1 MAGRGAPS
9 FLKRQKEQKRAEKA
23 QAKREA
29 KRARRDSRTDA
40 AANQDPVTEDGIFND
55 SAEPDTDAD
64 ETSKD

>member
-29 KRARRDSRTDA
+29 KKARRDSRTEA
-40 AANQDPVTEDGIFND
+40 EPSQNAIAEDGVFQD
-55 SAEPDTDAD
+55 STGDDPAAGPAGP
-64 ETSKD
+64 